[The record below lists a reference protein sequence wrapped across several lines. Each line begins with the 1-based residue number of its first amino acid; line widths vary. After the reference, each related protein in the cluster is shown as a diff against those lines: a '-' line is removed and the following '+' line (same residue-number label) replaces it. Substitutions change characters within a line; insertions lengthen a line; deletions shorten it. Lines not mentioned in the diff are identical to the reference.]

1 MPGSTIRTS
10 FVLRYTKSV
19 ESNASFP
26 MPGSTFRT
34 SCVCCNVLRVLK
46 VMRVFQCLGLH

>member
-26 MPGSTFRT
+26 MPGSTLRT
-34 SCVCCNVLRVLK
+34 SFVCCDVLKALK
-46 VMRVFQCLGLH
+46 VM